1 MFHEYSLVKINPGK
15 MALWNDFVKV
25 VFNALL
31 DWKQS
36 NHRFLFKK
44 IIVRKTTAITTTS
57 KKTLSLPEI
66 WIKIIKL
73 FI

>member
-1 MFHEYSLVKINPGK
+1 MT
-15 MALWNDFVKV
+15 
-25 VFNALL
+25 LL
-31 DWKQS
+31 KLFLMLFWIGNNR

>member
-1 MFHEYSLVKINPGK
+1 

>member
-1 MFHEYSLVKINPGK
+1 
-15 MALWNDFVKV
+15 MALRNDFVKV